1 MKKIKPYAEHQL
13 QQLDGKA
20 TYEQCQI
27 VWALMKVN
35 DMKAVWIDDMPYAQA
50 VRLITL
56 LQELR
61 QQKYICPSA

>member
-1 MKKIKPYAEHQL
+1 MKKLKPYAEHQL

-56 LQELR
+56 LQQLR
-61 QQKYICPSA
+61 EQKYIRPSS

>member
-1 MKKIKPYAEHQL
+1 MKKFKPYAEHQL
-13 QQLDGKA
+13 EQLDGKA

-35 DMKAVWIDDMPYAQA
+35 DMKAVWIDDMTYAQA

-56 LQELR
+56 LQQLR
-61 QQKYICPSA
+61 QQKYICPSP

>member
-1 MKKIKPYAEHQL
+1 MRKLKPYAEHQL

-20 TYEQCQI
+20 TYEQCQM

-35 DMKAVWIDDMPYAQA
+35 DMKAVWIDDMPYSQA

-56 LQELR
+56 LQQLR
-61 QQKYICPSA
+61 QQKYICTSP

>member
-20 TYEQCQI
+20 TFEQCQM
-27 VWALMKVN
+27 VWALLKVN
-35 DMKAVWIDDMPYAQA
+35 DMKAVWIDDMSYAQA

-56 LQELR
+56 LQQLR
-61 QQKYICPSA
+61 QQKYIRPSM

>member
-20 TYEQCQI
+20 TYEQCQM
-27 VWALMKVN
+27 VWALLKVN
-35 DMKAVWIDDMPYAQA
+35 DMKAVWIDNMSYAQA

-56 LQELR
+56 LQQLR
-61 QQKYICPSA
+61 QQKYFRPSM

>member
-20 TYEQCQI
+20 TYEQCQT
-27 VWALMKVN
+27 VWALLKVN
-35 DMKAVWIDDMPYAQA
+35 DMKAVWIKDMPYAQA

-56 LQELR
+56 LQQLR
-61 QQKYICPSA
+61 QEKYIRPSP

>member
-20 TYEQCQI
+20 TYEQCQM

-61 QQKYICPSA
+61 QQKYIRPSS

>member
-20 TYEQCQI
+20 TYEQCQM
-27 VWALMKVN
+27 VWALLKVN
-35 DMKAVWIDDMPYAQA
+35 DMKAVWIDNMSYAQA

-56 LQELR
+56 LQQLR
-61 QQKYICPSA
+61 QQKYIRPSS

>member
-20 TYEQCQI
+20 TYEQCQM
-27 VWALMKVN
+27 VWALLKAN
-35 DMKAVWIDDMPYAQA
+35 DMKAVWIDNMSYSQA

-56 LQELR
+56 LQQLR
-61 QQKYICPSA
+61 QQKYFRPSM

>member
-1 MKKIKPYAEHQL
+1 MKKFKPYAEHQL
-13 QQLDGKA
+13 EQLDGKA

-27 VWALMKVN
+27 VWALLKVN

-56 LQELR
+56 LQQLR
-61 QQKYICPSA
+61 QQKYIRPSP

>member
-20 TYEQCQI
+20 TYEQCQM
-27 VWALMKVN
+27 VWALLKVN
-35 DMKAVWIDDMPYAQA
+35 DMKAVWIDDMSYAQA

-56 LQELR
+56 LQQLR
-61 QQKYICPSA
+61 QQKYFCPSM

>member
-20 TYEQCQI
+20 TFEQCQM
-27 VWALMKVN
+27 VWALLKVN
-35 DMKAVWIDDMPYAQA
+35 DMKAVWIDDMSYAHA

-56 LQELR
+56 LQQLR
-61 QQKYICPSA
+61 QQKYIRPSM

>member
-1 MKKIKPYAEHQL
+1 MKKLKPYAEHQL
-13 QQLDGKA
+13 KQLDGKA

-35 DMKAVWIDDMPYAQA
+35 HMKAVWIDDMPYAQA

-56 LQELR
+56 LQQLR
-61 QQKYICPSA
+61 EQKYIRPSL

>member
-1 MKKIKPYAEHQL
+1 MKKLKPYAEHQL

-35 DMKAVWIDDMPYAQA
+35 DMKAVWINDMPYAQA

-56 LQELR
+56 LQQLR
-61 QQKYICPSA
+61 QQKYIRPSP

>member
-1 MKKIKPYAEHQL
+1 MKKFKPYAEHQL
-13 QQLDGKA
+13 EQLDGKA

-56 LQELR
+56 LQQLR
-61 QQKYICPSA
+61 QQKYIRPST

>member
-20 TYEQCQI
+20 TYEQCQM
-27 VWALMKVN
+27 VWALLKVN
-35 DMKAVWIDDMPYAQA
+35 DMKAVWIDDMSYAQA

-56 LQELR
+56 LQQLR
-61 QQKYICPSA
+61 QQKYFRPSM

>member
-1 MKKIKPYAEHQL
+1 MKKFKPYAEHQL
-13 QQLDGKA
+13 EQLDGKA

-61 QQKYICPSA
+61 QQKYIRPSS

>member
-35 DMKAVWIDDMPYAQA
+35 DMKAVWINDMPYAQA

-56 LQELR
+56 LQQLR
-61 QQKYICPSA
+61 QQKYNRPSS

>member
-61 QQKYICPSA
+61 QQKYIRPSA

>member
-1 MKKIKPYAEHQL
+1 MKKLKPYAEHQL

-35 DMKAVWIDDMPYAQA
+35 DMKAVWINDMPYAQA

-56 LQELR
+56 LQQLR
-61 QQKYICPSA
+61 QQKYNRPSS

>member
-20 TYEQCQI
+20 TFEQCQM
-27 VWALMKVN
+27 VWALLKVN
-35 DMKAVWIDDMPYAQA
+35 DMKAVWIDDMSYAQA

-56 LQELR
+56 LQQLR
-61 QQKYICPSA
+61 QQKYFRPSM